1 MHAFVTAVLVRG
13 GGLDEVGQ
21 NAELDPPADRR
32 ERRPKAVDAKGVPLS
47 ERIRW
52 GNPNSWKRR
61 VKTLREPA

>member
-1 MHAFVTAVLVRG
+1 MRSGRMPSLMHQT
-13 GGLDEVGQ
+13 
-21 NAELDPPADRR
+21 DRR